1 MPRSWHE
8 LQHPRRPA
16 GAPGGRGGEWVGSHY
31 PTSWE
36 SVVSG
41 QVGGTPLWR
50 DQRKLEWLAGQTPT
64 FRSRVSGGGVATTQR
79 LTYGD
84 GDYHLIRKKFSGTLV
99 GRRASAEILAS
110 RVAET
115 VGAPAPVVIQDPDD
129 RHAVLMGH
137 VPGDL
142 GDTHYPNDPEQR
154 AIYYYAQTDAGLRIG
169 LLDVL
174 VRNEDRHKGNWIMS
188 SEIPVDS
195 PFRRPGEDQ
204 LRSPIAIDHSEAFQ
218 DPDSR
223 QYGARTKEDWD
234 AGRRFLIPWDD
245 AEYMGFADAW
255 LIKSPNS
262 GGADFVRSGRI
273 SYPEYGGFYR
283 EKNPLH
289 PDDIPVLRARLRG
302 LRREFETR
310 GMASEYARMMERFA
324 GIAAHAAGTRRMF
337 P

>member
-1 MPRSWHE
+1 MPGPWNEQAHHRW
-8 LQHPRRPA
+8 PA
-16 GAPGGRGGEWVGSHY
+16 KAPDGRGGEFRDEASFVTWAGAMS
-31 PTSWE
+31 E
-36 SVVSG
+36 QIAG
-41 QVGGTPLWR
+41 IPLWR
-50 DQRKLEWLAGQTPT
+50 DQAKLEWLAGQTPT

-79 LTYGD
+79 LVYGD
-84 GDYHLIRKKFSGTLV
+84 GDYHVIRKRFTGTLV
-99 GRRASAEILAS
+99 GRRASAEILSS

-115 VGAPAPVVIQDPDD
+115 VGASAPIVIQDPDD

-142 GDTHYPNDPEQR
+142 GVMHYPSDPEQR
-154 AIYYYAQTDAGLRIG
+154 ALYYYADTDAGRRIG

-174 VRNEDRHKGNWIMS
+174 IRNEDRHKGNWIMS
-188 SEIPVDS
+188 SELPEPHPWVPHGPELRKPV
-195 PFRRPGEDQ
+195 
-204 LRSPIAIDHSEAFQ
+204 AIDHSEAFQ

-223 QYGARTKEDWD
+223 QYGARTQADWD
-234 AGRRFLIPWDD
+234 AGRRFLVPWDD

-255 LIKSPNS
+255 LTRSPYS
-262 GGADFVRSGRI
+262 GGADFIRSGRTTH
-273 SYPEYGGFYR
+273 PEYGGYYR

-289 PDDIPVLRARLRG
+289 PDDIPVLRAKLRQ
-302 LRREFETR
+302 LRREFEAR